1 MRSSVTAKCKDV
13 DNPTRSDGQLAV
25 IRTMLFGLDPF
36 FRIRSTMPASAIQAF
51 LLVAEK
57 EGLTVGEY
65 AKKAGISP
73 TTMSRH
79 LLDMGER
86 DRDGEAG
93 AGLVEG
99 RENILNRREK
109 VYHLT
114 AKGRAFLSSITQR
127 VRA

>member
-1 MRSSVTAKCKDV
+1 VRSSTHNVRAADRE
-13 DNPTRSDGQLAV
+13 TRTDGQLSV

-57 EGLTVGEY
+57 EGQTVGDY

-73 TTMSRH
+73 TSMSRH

-86 DRDGEAG
+86 NRHAEDG

-114 AKGRAFLSSITQR
+114 AKGRAFLSAITQR

>member
-1 MRSSVTAKCKDV
+1 MRSSSTARCKDV
-13 DNPTRSDGQLAV
+13 DSPSRTDNQLAV
-25 IRTMLFGLDPF
+25 IRTMLYGLDPF

-57 EGLTVGEY
+57 EGLGVGEY

-86 DRDGEAG
+86 NRHAEDG

-114 AKGRAFLSSITQR
+114 PKGRAFLSSITQR

>member
-1 MRSSVTAKCKDV
+1 MRSNTHNIRLV
-13 DNPTRSDGQLAV
+13 DKAARTDRQLAV

-57 EGLTVGEY
+57 EGLGVGEY
-65 AKKAGISP
+65 ARKAGISP

-86 DRDGEAG
+86 NRHAEDG

-99 RENILNRREK
+99 RENIMNRREK

-114 AKGRAFLSSITQR
+114 AKGRAFINSLTER

>member
-1 MRSSVTAKCKDV
+1 MRSSTHNVRAADRE
-13 DNPTRSDGQLAV
+13 TRSDGQLSV

-36 FRIRSTMPASAIQAF
+36 FKIRSTMPASAIQAF

-57 EGLTVGEY
+57 EGLGVGEY

-79 LLDMGER
+79 LLDMGDR
-86 DRDGEAG
+86 DRHAEAG

-114 AKGRAFLSSITQR
+114 PKGRAFLSSITQR